1 MSIPCQSHE
10 DIAEQEQENSVKTIH
25 YMRGISILF
34 KGRKEGLTCRKGMFS
49 PSFLI
54 IIYGLKLAIT

>member
-34 KGRKEGLTCRKGMFS
+34 KGRKEGLTCRKGMFA

>member
-25 YMRGISILF
+25 YMRGISILL
-34 KGRKEGLTCRKGMFS
+34 KGRKEGVTRRKGMFA

-54 IIYGLKLAIT
+54 IIYGLKLKIT